1 MKRILSIV
9 LVLCMALGVLS
20 VSASA
25 LDREVKIG
33 PLTFWL
39 SEDTHT
45 ATLSSCER
53 SAEGTVMVPSEVE
66 GCPVTEISGFA
77 FSNCAISKV
86 ILPDGIKKIEEHT
99 FENCS
104 ALKEVVF
111 PSDLEEIGQA
121 AFYYTGLTQLHFPST
136 LRVIGKNAFASCLG
150 FTSVTFPDGLQRI
163 DDFAFHSNYL
173 AEVVIPGSVEYLGS
187 AAFSSGNNL
196 RHVVIEDGVREIN
209 GSFSSCMHLQSVT
222 LPESLERIA
231 GGTFS
236 SCPELRDLAL
246 PHSLKYL
253 GAVCVVPAQLRPED
267 VSTEGGVTYALTYA
281 IQADPELT
289 ELKLRENT
297 TVIMDELCHN
307 VGAVDRP
314 LQKADLRSQVTYI
327 GKQTFA
333 KCRSLETVIFPEGL
347 LEIGEKA
354 FSECSAL
361 QNASLNDGLQK
372 VGVEAFSAAGIT
384 ELKIPASVTELGQG
398 AFQYC
403 RNLTS
408 LTIPGTLRV
417 VPVRAFFENLNL
429 KSLVIEE
436 GVEDIQTEAFSFA
449 NSLERASLPLSLRHL
464 GMNSFYPAGKLKD
477 VTYPG
482 TLHQWAG
489 VNDEHSGIYIQWPS
503 EQNTFI
509 DVPTDQYYFKPVDWA
524 LDRGITTGT
533 SPTTFS
539 PDQPCTRAQIVTFL
553 WRLHGS
559 PRHIGYEVF
568 DDVSPDDYFYDAVK
582 WAVQHNITNGTGKS
596 TFSPNETVTRAQA
609 VTFIWRMAGRKI
621 AEVPNPFVDVPS
633 DTYYSAAV
641 LWCVDQNITNG
652 TSMTTFSP
660 EDPCT
665 RAQIVTFLYRIPSN
679 AYGA

>member
-1 MKRILSIV
+1 MKRLLSLL
-9 LVLCMALGVLS
+9 LVLCMAFSLLG

-25 LDREVKIG
+25 LDKHVQIG
-33 PLTFWL
+33 PLSFWL
-39 SEDTHT
+39 SEETHT
-45 ATLSSCER
+45 AKLDSCER
-53 SAEGTVMVPSEVE
+53 SADGTITVPSEVE
-66 GCPVTEISGFA
+66 GYPVTEISGFA

-86 ILPDGIKKIEEHT
+86 ILPDGIRKIAEHT

-163 DDFAFHSNYL
+163 EDFAFHSNYL

-196 RHVVIEDGVREIN
+196 RRVVIEDGVREIN
-209 GSFSSCMHLQSVT
+209 GSFSNCMHLESVT

-246 PHSLKYL
+246 PHNLKYL
-253 GAVCVVPAQLRPED
+253 GAVCVVPAQLRSED

-289 ELKLRENT
+289 ELKLRKNT
-297 TVIMDELCHN
+297 TVIMDGLCYN

-327 GKQTFA
+327 GKETFA

-347 LEIGEKA
+347 LEIGEQA
-354 FSECSAL
+354 FAECTAL
-361 QNASLNDGLQK
+361 RDAPLNEGLQK
-372 VGVEAFSAAGIT
+372 VGKEAFSASGIS
-384 ELKIPASVTELGQG
+384 ELRIPASLTEMEQG

-403 RNLTS
+403 SNLTS

-417 VPVRAFFENLNL
+417 VPVRAFFQNLNL
-429 KSLVIEE
+429 KSLVLEE

-464 GMNSFYPAGKLKD
+464 GMYSFYPAGKLKD

-489 VNDEHSGIYIQWPS
+489 VNDERSGIYIQWPS
-503 EQNTFI
+503 DQNTFT
-509 DVPTDQYYFKPVDWA
+509 DVPIDQYYFKPVDWA

-553 WRLHGS
+553 WRLNGS
-559 PRHIGYEVF
+559 PKHIGYETF
-568 DDVSPDDYFYDAVK
+568 DDVGPDDYFYDAVK
-582 WAVQHNITNGTGKS
+582 WAVAHDITNGTS
-596 TFSPNETVTRAQA
+596 NTTFSPNATVTRAQS
-609 VTFIWRMAGRKI
+609 VTFIWRMVGRKI
-621 AEVPNPFVDVPS
+621 AEVPNPFSDVS
-633 DTYYSAAV
+633 ADTYYSAAV

-652 TSMTTFSP
+652 TSPTTFSP
-660 EDPCT
+660 ENPCT
-665 RAQIVTFLYRIPSN
+665 RAQIVTFLYRIPN
-679 AYGA
+679 TAYGV